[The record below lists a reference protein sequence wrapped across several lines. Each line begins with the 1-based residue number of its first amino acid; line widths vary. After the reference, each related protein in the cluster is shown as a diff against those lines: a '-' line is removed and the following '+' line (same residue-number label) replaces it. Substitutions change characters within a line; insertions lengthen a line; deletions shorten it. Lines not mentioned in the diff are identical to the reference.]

1 MEKLYIIERINL
13 TNEHEK
19 ALPPPTKLKATSFVH
34 VATMFPAPI
43 TKIGIFHLSTTTTAY
58 A

>member
-43 TKIGIFHLSTTTTAY
+43 TKIGIFHLSTTTAY